1 VRSRSVTGP
10 LILVLIGLFFLISNV
25 RPDLLNFSRI
35 GDYWPFLLI
44 GVGVIGLIE
53 VLVRAGQG
61 VTAPRPFRGPW
72 IFWIVVVCIFFAVVN
87 RNHDIIHFGG
97 FNTDGVSFF
106 GSDYD
111 YDVNVSEPAQG
122 VTRIVLDNLR
132 GDLSLKGDDS
142 AEVKVTGHETLR
154 AFNHG
159 EADRA
164 QAHTAVHIERQ
175 GDQLFI
181 RTDQSQGAGVSR
193 VTADLDISI
202 PKGVSVESRGR
213 LGELTI
219 DSVDG
224 AVDVSAGRGDV
235 RLNHIG
241 QNVRIDSSRSGD
253 IHATDLRGN
262 FDLGDGHGGDL
273 QLDNVAG
280 LVTIRGEYS
289 GTLDFRALA
298 KPFQFNSARTE
309 FHAEAVPGS
318 ITLDLGDL
326 KMSNVTGPVRFQTG
340 TRDIEATD
348 ITESLDLVVNRGDL
362 AITATRSPLPRIEAR
377 TRNGDI
383 TLSVPEKAPFQL
395 NGSTAR
401 GDVDNDYG
409 SPFEAQSSGH
419 SATIRGGTGN
429 GPQITLTSDRG
440 TISVKKS

>member
-1 VRSRSVTGP
+1 MRSRSITGP

-44 GVGVIGLIE
+44 GVGVVGLVE
-53 VLVRAGQG
+53 VLIRAGQG

-72 IFWIVVVCIFFAVVN
+72 IFWIIVVCVFFAVAN
-87 RNHDIIHFGG
+87 RNRDFRFAR

-122 VTRIVLDNLR
+122 ITRVVLDNLR

-142 AEVKVTGHETLR
+142 AEVKVTGHETVR
-154 AFNHG
+154 AFNHND
-159 EADRA
+159 ADRA
-164 QAHTAVHIERQ
+164 QAHTSVHIERQ

-181 RTDQSQGAGVSR
+181 RTDQSPGAGISR
-193 VTADLDISI
+193 VTTDLDISV
-202 PKGVSVESRGR
+202 PKGVSVESRVR
-213 LGELTI
+213 SGELTI
-219 DSVDG
+219 DSIDG
-224 AVDVSAGRGDV
+224 AVEVTTGRGDI

-362 AITATRSPLPRIEAR
+362 AITATRSPLPRIDAR

-383 TLSVPEKAPFQL
+383 TLNVPDKAAFHL
-395 NGSTAR
+395 NGSTGQ
-401 GDVDNDYG
+401 GDVDNSYG
-409 SPFEAQSSGH
+409 SPLEAETSGH
-419 SATIRGGTGN
+419 SASIRGQTGN
-429 GPQITLTSDRG
+429 GPQITLTSQRG

>member
-1 VRSRSVTGP
+1 VRSRSITGP

-35 GDYWPFLLI
+35 ADYWPFLLI
-44 GVGVIGLIE
+44 GVGVVGLVE
-53 VLVRAGQG
+53 VLIRAGQG

-72 IFWIVVVCIFFAVVN
+72 IFWIIVVCVFFAVVN
-87 RNHDIIHFGG
+87 RNHDFRFGN

-142 AEVKVTGHETLR
+142 AEVRVTGHETVR

-159 EADRA
+159 DADRA
-164 QAHTAVHIERQ
+164 QARTAVRIERQ

-181 RTDQSQGAGVSR
+181 RTDQSPGAGISR
-193 VTADLDISI
+193 VTTDLDISI
-202 PKGVSVESRGR
+202 PKGVSVESRVR
-213 LGELTI
+213 SGELNI
-219 DSVDG
+219 DSIDG
-224 AVDVSAGRGDV
+224 AVEVTTGRGDI

-280 LVTIRGEYS
+280 PVTIRGEYS

-298 KPFQFNSARTE
+298 KSFQFNSARTE

-340 TRDIEATD
+340 SRDIEATD
-348 ITESLDLVVNRGDL
+348 ITESIDLVVNRGDL
-362 AITATRSPLPRIEAR
+362 AITTNHGPLPRIEAR
-377 TRNGDI
+377 TGNGDI
-383 TLSVPEKAPFQL
+383 TLNVPEKAGFHL
-395 NGSTAR
+395 SGSTAR
-401 GDVDNDYG
+401 GDVDNSYG
-409 SPFEAQSSGH
+409 SPLEAETSGH
-419 SATIRGGTGN
+419 SASIRGQTGN
-429 GPQITLTSDRG
+429 GPQITLTSQRG
-440 TISVKKS
+440 TITVKKS